1 VPFRPLDQTTA
12 ARPQTSNLVCR
23 RQPTGQPPTWP
34 RVIGALLLLLLA
46 ASMLG
51 LRPPAVAVAQTNDTR
66 DDTQG
71 GSAWWARVNTV
82 DDATACAAEATWVRA
97 SDVEL
102 QSEFDLTTDPLPA
115 VLTGAELSRQTQV
128 VAALEEQGHGVD
140 RAGYHTWRTMGG
152 STDDVVLYV
161 SYTDRVGDWDPSA
174 DRVSDNQWL
183 ETGQTAYRVVRQDGT
198 WRVADRYVFDNTRR
212 SIDVARYTA
221 VAAAYQQLWPAL
233 VDAYDDRD
241 LAGLGAVLVGQAL
254 DRYQQHIQAL
264 LDAGKV
270 EHLLLSGHL
279 GVIAV
284 DDDAALVYFQGTLTT
299 VEVAQATGQEQQ
311 PPPQEQQPQP
321 QPQPQPPQEQAQPE
335 QQQPVVLL
343 ERLVLD
349 DGHWKIADDVLS
361 AAQRAAD
368 GTVSIAGCGDPP
380 D

>member
-1 VPFRPLDQTTA
+1 
-12 ARPQTSNLVCR
+12 
-23 RQPTGQPPTWP
+23 
-34 RVIGALLLLLLA
+34 
-46 ASMLG
+46 
-51 LRPPAVAVAQTNDTR
+51 
-66 DDTQG
+66 
-71 GSAWWARVNTV
+71 
-82 DDATACAAEATWVRA
+82 
-97 SDVEL
+97 
-102 QSEFDLTTDPLPA
+102 
-115 VLTGAELSRQTQV
+115 
-128 VAALEEQGHGVD
+128 
-140 RAGYHTWRTMGG
+140 
-152 STDDVVLYV
+152 
-161 SYTDRVGDWDPSA
+161 
-174 DRVSDNQWL
+174 
-183 ETGQTAYRVVRQDGT
+183 
-198 WRVADRYVFDNTRR
+198 
-212 SIDVARYTA
+212 
-221 VAAAYQQLWPAL
+221 
-233 VDAYDDRD
+233 
-241 LAGLGAVLVGQAL
+241 VLVGQAL